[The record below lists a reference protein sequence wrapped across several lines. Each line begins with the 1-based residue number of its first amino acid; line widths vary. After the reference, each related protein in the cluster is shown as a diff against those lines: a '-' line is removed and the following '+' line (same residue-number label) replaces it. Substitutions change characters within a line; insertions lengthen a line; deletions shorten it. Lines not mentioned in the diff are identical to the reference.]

1 MKKYI
6 SFALLLALSVPMVL
20 TSCGEDESEGLSR
33 ITYYAIL
40 ELNGEANMTTQIG
53 EAYNDPGCKATMAG
67 EDVSDQIVS
76 TGTVNTG
83 TIGFYKLNY
92 SVVNPDGFMAS
103 AVRTVAVVDRN
114 NFASTYFGESEYGKR
129 HFYNAPITISDLGDG
144 TYLINDV
151 LGGFYSYGRYP
162 GYDAMGYD
170 FFLEAILKL
179 NADNSIEIVQ
189 LGSWYWGDDV
199 PTLLSGSYDPAT
211 GTVVLNMDFGAP
223 FTVVLTK

>member
-53 EAYNDPGCKATMAG
+53 EAFSDPSCKATMAG
-67 EDVSDQIVS
+67 EDVSDQVVT
-76 TGTVNTG
+76 TGTVNTSAL
-83 TIGFYKLNY
+83 GFYKLSY
-92 SVVNPDGFMAS
+92 SVVNPDGFSAS

-114 NFASTYFGESEYGKR
+114 NFASTYFGESQYGVR
-129 HFYNAPITISDLGDG
+129 HYYNAPITISDLGDG
-144 TYLINDV
+144 SYLINDV

-162 GYDAMGYD
+162 GYDAYGYD
-170 FFLEAILKL
+170 FFLEALLKL
-179 NADNSIEIVQ
+179 NADNSVEIAQ